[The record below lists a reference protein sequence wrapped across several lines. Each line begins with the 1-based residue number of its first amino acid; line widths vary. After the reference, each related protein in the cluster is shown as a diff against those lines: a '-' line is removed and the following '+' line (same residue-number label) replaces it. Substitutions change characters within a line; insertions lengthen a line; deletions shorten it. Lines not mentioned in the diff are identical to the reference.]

1 MNSKSKNKNKIVI
14 SCIMAFLLVAMFAI
28 SGIGIYY
35 NYNKERSPGA
45 QITNPIDWSIDEW
58 DGETSSDGEWFDG
71 NSFGDRGQN
80 TYTIDSAE
88 SFAYFISLVNNEAT
102 AHEYNYF
109 RDYTIY
115 LNTNIDMAGHSID
128 SIGVKVEDSSDVYST
143 FQGTFDGSYYT
154 IYNANINGS
163 GLFGYVEN
171 AVIKNIGLYN
181 CTINTA
187 EEYVGGIVGYAI
199 NTNIENTYVRLGS
212 ISGTNTVGGI
222 VGQFFAM
229 DGNYSISNSFA
240 DTTINGSTVGGI
252 IGYANTNYSQD
263 NSIIINY
270 SYAVGV
276 SSLIGRSDSS
286 LNIDTT
292 NSFIAN
298 NIAQFYAWD
307 YAADYSVLLEKTWC
321 NYSNVEGS
329 TRLSFN
335 YPILSRFNK
344 VFMTGSCYENTV
356 TDEKTGEVTNVET
369 IADAFATADVG
380 EVSEVNL
387 IVEEVY
393 VNTTAIVQGSA
404 GVELYASKEAKIVR
418 GENLT
423 DAMII
428 AGENSVLAI
437 GDNNESEQLIID
449 GNREYVEEN
458 NLRSSAA
465 IVIVDGYGAEFDNC
479 IIQNNVNNIDGNG
492 GALSIISRDSAEE
505 TETTRNYMSILKSTS
520 YIIPLGS
527 AASSSGNY
535 TLNTNSYL
543 QNCSATDGGGLN
555 WNGNSTKTVNIY
567 GYIQNNSASSRGGG
581 VYAYMAISIFSS
593 YGNVT
598 FNIGSSSSKS
608 ARIQYNSAGNGG
620 GMYLYAYRTSKAH
633 ITVNCYGTIHG
644 NTAATNGG
652 GVNLYGQGSHH
663 FTLYGQ
669 NNYGRGFIT
678 ENKAYSCGGAFY
690 VTSDNNPRE
699 INIQGYVCDNFA
711 QSQGGGIWTHY
722 NSNTKYSGLSTST
735 LYDNYTSERANGVGE
750 NTYGL
755 GYCNVTI
762 YYRNTSGGQT
772 STSRTVY
779 YLDPCSIP
787 NTYGSYYNDARLAS
801 SSSST
806 STTGISWT
814 MGSNTSCTRYV
825 VGSKTL
831 TYYYNGKSRSSTQYY
846 SHSSMTSSSKNIT
859 AINTAP
865 SGYNFY
871 GWRTSSSITN
881 GTTSAPSTVSTSS
894 SVPVSSST
902 MTVYAT
908 YKKSWIYYYDNSSTT
923 RVRYYNYDVSGSQTD
938 TYTASRSGLTFEGWV
953 SSSTATSGYT
963 TSVTSS
969 SASVTRYAV
978 WSDNSYSYSTTGS
991 YTHTFYRYRGSSYTT
1006 STSYT
1011 NNYTGGTKY
1020 YNYNLTTTRNV
1031 QDGTLSSTNRNAIP
1045 WRTAS
1050 LGGYTFYGWSLHAN
1064 KIVNW
1069 SSGSYTPSGNMT
1081 FYAVWARTF
1090 RFINEPLNEV
1100 TRLELYNYNRTAN
1113 STTSYS
1119 RTNPTR
1125 SGYTF
1130 KGYSSSNSATVNFAI
1145 VGTSSTIIVT
1155 STVADKS
1162 FYAVWYGSVVT
1173 STNNSSSVTDYGTM
1187 IEATFNPG
1195 IGSSVSRKEAYR
1207 EQYYTYDTGYYN
1219 QNHSYDLSE
1228 HAGSQTTEE
1237 TERYYRLVNNGTAG
1251 SWSTSIPSLVL
1262 TVPWATSSASGYQFI
1277 GWDTN
1282 ASTAV
1287 ADWTSGSKNVTAD
1300 TVFYP
1305 VWKGNVITSTDNES
1319 DVSSYGSI
1327 ITASFNEGSGSAV
1340 SNKTAY
1346 RQQYYTY
1353 NTGYFNQNHNYNLT
1367 THAGSETNQET
1378 ERYYRLINNGSTGS
1392 WQTSIPTLTLTVPWS
1407 TSTLS
1412 GYTFVGW
1419 DTNASTATTD
1429 WTSGSKNVT
1438 ANTTFYAV
1446 WKGDVVTSTDNESD
1460 VSSYGNTITAKFY
1473 TGSGSTVSNKTAYRQ
1488 QYYTFDIGYYN
1499 QNHNYNLTTHSGSQS
1514 NVETE
1519 RYYRLIN
1526 NGSTGSWQTSIPT
1539 LTLTVPYA
1547 TSSLSGKTFVGWDT
1561 NASTTTADWTSGSKN
1576 VTASTSYYAVW
1587 RDSSGTR
1594 DVEEILTHKFRT
1606 GTASTDFT
1614 RQTTKTTPYS
1624 GVTRYLNY
1632 NLTDSRT
1639 LDTGGTAGTP
1649 TYTALAYQ
1657 TASRNDY
1664 TFSGWT
1670 TNSTSTTATWT
1681 GGNVTPTSANSYY
1694 AVWRDSTG
1702 TRKVQETLTHSFI
1715 TGPTD
1720 ITVVYTEQNVRT
1732 TPYTG
1737 VTRYLNYDLTQSRTL
1752 DTGGVAGTPT
1762 YTSINFYNA
1771 TKSGYDFIGWNTDAS
1786 TTATWTSGTQTPTSP
1801 TTYYAVWSDVAGT
1814 REKVET
1820 LTHSFMTGASNTDF
1834 TEQNTKTTPYT
1845 RVTRYLNYDLSESRT
1860 LDTGGIAGV
1869 PTYTSINYQTAE
1881 KSGYYF
1887 EGWNIDAT
1895 TTATWTSGTQTPES
1909 EMTYYAV
1916 WSDTNGEREV
1926 EEILTHSFRTGS
1938 TGTDFT
1944 LQNTKSTIY
1953 AGVTR
1958 YLNYNLTNSRTLD
1971 NGGVA
1976 EEPTYTSIDYT
1987 IATKAGYDFAGWNTD
2002 ASILASWVSGTQTPT
2017 SSTTYY
2023 AVWTDTNGT
2032 REVVET
2038 LTHSFRTGITESD
2051 FTEQSTRTIPYTG
2064 VTRYLN
2070 YNLSQSET
2078 VDDGGIE
2085 GTPIYTTI
2093 SYQTASRNSYTFSG
2107 WTTNPVSTS
2116 ASWTSGTQ
2124 TPTVETTYYAVWSDA
2139 TGTRTEEE
2147 TLTHSFMTGETE
2159 TDFTEENI
2167 RTTIYTGVT
2176 RYLSYDLTRSRTL
2189 ESGGV
2194 VGTPTYTSI
2203 SYQTASKTGYDFA
2216 GWNTDAST
2224 SAIWTSGTQTPT
2236 VETTYYA
2243 VWRDTSGER
2252 EVEEILTHS
2261 FMTGTV
2267 NNDFTVQNIKT
2278 TPYTG
2283 VTRYLNYDLSLS
2295 DTMDNGGIAGTPTF
2309 TTIDYQTATKTG
2321 YDFMGWNTDASNT
2334 ETWTSGTQTP
2344 TVATTY
2350 YSVWKGT
2357 NVLSR
2362 KIEGSIPTGTGS
2374 YTVSFNGNT
2383 NTSGSTAD
2391 IDGVI
2396 YYTYAR
2402 TQTYKLQY
2410 NYDLSES
2417 KDVDISTGEDYIDTT
2432 TYGSITLPE
2441 CGYEKT
2447 GYSFEHWALG
2457 STSGETY
2464 NPGEEYTATSSDG
2477 AIFYAIWEINKFTV
2491 TFNVNGGGLVNG
2503 QTTTTIVEVPYG
2515 STISVSENVVTINGS
2530 TVTATANPGYIFDY
2544 YTGIPEDM
2552 TVIEA
2557 ITITANFAKTINI
2570 TIEVTGNTN
2579 SGELYGVEVNGEPTS
2594 ESVIVRSGSSVVI
2607 TGQTKANN
2615 EAANEYQIVTVYVNN
2630 VMRLGPLNGA
2640 IVGGLTNLGAVE
2652 EDIKITF
2659 EFEEAYRIGVSIT
2672 DNEGSEGVT
2681 IEAEKQTQ
2689 DGIIAKDSPVTIT
2702 IDADAIIGGVGGKEY
2717 LGIVYTSNGEQTS
2730 MPQVGNDDVIPI
2742 PNEDGL
2748 YKYEVSDI
2756 AIDSI
2761 NVIIKTVVSV
2771 RINLPEG
2778 FVMNL
2783 TSEDGFVRAITVSDE
2798 YVLYGGKWIIDSTN
2812 GYSDEEIS
2820 AMFAGG
2826 LYTVQRDENNNLYIQ
2841 F

>member
-1 MNSKSKNKNKIVI
+1 M
-14 SCIMAFLLVAMFAI
+14 
-28 SGIGIYY
+28 SGT
-35 NYNKERSPGA
+35 ERLAVMVNG
-45 QITNPIDWSIDEW
+45 
-58 DGETSSDGEWFDG
+58 
-71 NSFGDRGQN
+71 
-80 TYTIDSAE
+80 IDSAE

-128 SIGVKVEDSSDVYST
+128 SIGVKVEDGSDVYST

-171 AVIKNIGLYN
+171 AVIKNIGLYK

-187 EEYVGGIVGYAI
+187 EEYVGGIVGYAV

-263 NSIIINY
+263 NSITINY

-369 IADAFATADVG
+369 IADAFATAGVG
-380 EVSEVNL
+380 EISEVNL

-393 VNTTAIVQGSA
+393 VNTTAIVQGNA
-404 GVELYASKEAKIVR
+404 GVELYAAKEAKIVR

-428 AGENSVLAI
+428 AGEDSVLAI
-437 GDNNESEQLIID
+437 GDDNESKKITID

-465 IVIVDGYGAEFDNC
+465 IVIVDGYDAVIDNC
-479 IIQNNVNNIDGNG
+479 TIQNNVNNIDGKG
-492 GALSIISRDSAEE
+492 GLVSIISSDRAEE
-505 TETTRNYMSILKSTS
+505 IETTSKYMGTIKSTS
-520 YIIPLGS
+520 HIIPLGS
-527 AASSSGNY
+527 AATAKGSY
-535 TLNTNSYL
+535 TLGSGSIL
-543 QNCSATDGGGLN
+543 QNGSASEGGGLH
-555 WNGNSTKTVNIY
+555 WDYDGNSKKCYLY
-567 GYIQNNSASSRGGG
+567 GAIRYNSASSRGGG
-581 VYAYMAISIFSS
+581 VFLYVAISIFSS
-593 YGNVT
+593 SGYGDVY
-598 FNIGSSSSKS
+598 IGSSGVERSTAK
-608 ARIQYNSAGNGG
+608 IHGNSVQGDGG
-620 GMYLYAYRTSKAH
+620 GVFMYAYRTSGAH
-633 ITVNCYGTIHG
+633 LRVYCYGTIYD
-644 NTAATNGG
+644 NTATGYGG
-652 GVNLYGQGSHH
+652 GVQTYGQGTNE
-663 FTLYGQ
+663 FTLYGH
-669 NNYGRGFIT
+669 NNYGTGMIYSNQAANGGGMNVGSDDTPRVIT
-678 ENKAYSCGGAFY
+678 IQGLVQENKA
-690 VTSDNNPRE
+690 TSN
-699 INIQGYVCDNFA
+699 
-711 QSQGGGIWTHY
+711 GGGIRADY
-722 NSNTKYSGLSTST
+722 NSKTTFSGLSTST
-735 LYDNYTSERANGVGE
+735 IKDNSANGSGD
-750 NTYGL
+750 NTYGF
-755 GYCNVTI
+755 GYCAATI
-762 YYRNTSGGQT
+762 YYRTASGT
-772 STSRTVY
+772 STRTTQTRY
-779 YLDPCSIP
+779 YLDPYKIP
-787 NTYGSYYNDARLAS
+787 DTYGSYYYEAYLAS

-806 STTGISWT
+806 SSSGISWT

-831 TYYYNGKSRSSTQYY
+831 TYYYNGTSRSSTQYY

-859 AINTAP
+859 ATTTAP
-865 SGYNFY
+865 SGYTFY

-894 SVPVSSST
+894 SVPVSSAT

-923 RVRYYNYDVSGSQTD
+923 RVRYYNYDVSGSQVD
-938 TYTASRSGLTFEGWV
+938 TYTVSKSGYTFMGWG
-953 SSSTATSGYT
+953 STIEATSGYT
-963 TSVTSS
+963 TIVTSS

-978 WSDNSYSYSTTGS
+978 WRDSSYSYSKSGT
-991 YTHTFYRYRGSSYTT
+991 YTHTLYKYSGNSSTIT
-1006 STSYT
+1006 SSYT
-1011 NNYTGGTKY
+1011 NNYTGGYMY
-1020 YNYNLTTTRNV
+1020 YNYNFMRSRGEET
-1031 QDGTLSSTNRNAIP
+1031 GKISSTDRAAIP
-1045 WRTAS
+1045 WQTAS
-1050 LGGYTFYGWSLHAN
+1050 LSGFNFAGWSLTN
-1064 KIVNW
+1064 SNTRNW
-1069 SSGSYTPSGNMT
+1069 TSGSYTPTGAMR
-1081 FYAVWARTF
+1081 FYAVWARTY
-1090 RFINEPLNEV
+1090 RFYITSTSTNSH
-1100 TRLELYNYNRTAN
+1100 TGYYSYNITAN
-1113 STTSYS
+1113 SSTTYS
-1119 RTNPTR
+1119 KSNHGL

-1130 KGYSSSNSATVNFAI
+1130 KGYSSSNSATVNYSR
-1145 VGTSSTIIVT
+1145 GTSSTPVS
-1155 STVADKS
+1155 STVADKT
-1162 FYAVWYGSVVT
+1162 FYAVWYGSVET
-1173 STNNSSSVTDYGTM
+1173 STNNSSSVTAYGTS
-1187 IEATFNPG
+1187 IEAMFNPG
-1195 IGSSVSRKEAYR
+1195 IGSSVAKKEAYR
-1207 EQYYTYDTGYYN
+1207 EQYYTYNTGYYN
-1219 QNHSYDLSE
+1219 QNHSYNLSK
-1228 HAGSQTTEE
+1228 HAGSQTSKE
-1237 TERYYRLVNNGTAG
+1237 TERYYRLVNNG
-1251 SWSTSIPSLVL
+1251 
-1262 TVPWATSSASGYQFI
+1262 
-1277 GWDTN
+1277 
-1282 ASTAV
+1282 
-1287 ADWTSGSKNVTAD
+1287 
-1300 TVFYP
+1300 
-1305 VWKGNVITSTDNES
+1305 
-1319 DVSSYGSI
+1319 
-1327 ITASFNEGSGSAV
+1327 
-1340 SNKTAY
+1340 
-1346 RQQYYTY
+1346 
-1353 NTGYFNQNHNYNLT
+1353 
-1367 THAGSETNQET
+1367 
-1378 ERYYRLINNGSTGS
+1378 STGS
-1392 WQTSIPTLTLTVPWS
+1392 WSTSIPTLTLTVPWS

-1419 DTNASTATTD
+1419 DTNASTATADWTSGSKNVTANTTFYAVWKGDVVTSTDNESDVSSYGNTITASFNAGSGSAVSNKTAYRQQYYTYNEGYYNQNHNYNLTTHAGSETNQETERYYRLINNGAVGSWQTSIPTLTLTVPWSTSTLSGYKFVGWDTNASTATAD

-1473 TGSGSTVSNKTAYRQ
+1473 TGSGNTVSDKTAYRQ
-1488 QYYTFDIGYYN
+1488 QYYTFDTGYYN

-1514 NVETE
+1514 NVEKE
-1519 RYYRLIN
+1519 RYYRLVN
-1526 NGSTGSWQTSIPT
+1526 NGSTGSWSTSIPN
-1539 LTLTVPYA
+1539 LTLTVPYS

-1587 RDSSGTR
+1587 SDTSGTR
-1594 DVEEILTHKFRT
+1594 DVKEILTHNFRT

-1715 TGPTD
+1715 SGPTN
-1720 ITVVYTEQNVRT
+1720 ITVVHTEQNVRT
-1732 TPYTG
+1732 TPYTD

-1786 TTATWTSGTQTPTSP
+1786 TTATWTSGTRTPTSP
-1801 TTYYAVWSDVAGT
+1801 TTYYAVWSDAAGT

-1845 RVTRYLNYDLSESRT
+1845 VVTRYLNYDLSESRT

-1887 EGWNIDAT
+1887 VGWNTDAT

-1916 WSDTNGEREV
+1916 WSDTNGERKV

-1987 IATKAGYDFAGWNTD
+1987 TATKAGYDFAGWNTD
-2002 ASILASWVSGTQTPT
+2002 ASILVSWVSGTQTPT
-2017 SSTTYY
+2017 SPMTYY

-2051 FTEQSTRTIPYTG
+2051 FTKQNTRTIPYTG

-2078 VDDGGIE
+2078 MDNGGIE

-2147 TLTHSFMTGETE
+2147 TLTHSFMTGETN

-2194 VGTPTYTSI
+2194 AGSPTYTSI

-2224 SAIWTSGTQTPT
+2224 SAVWTSGTQTPT

-2243 VWRDTSGER
+2243 VWSDTNGER
-2252 EVEEILTHS
+2252 EVDEYLTHS

-2295 DTMDNGGIAGTPTF
+2295 DTIDNGGIAGTPTY

-2334 ETWTSGTQTP
+2334 ETWTNGTQTP
-2344 TVATTY
+2344 TVETIY

-2362 KIEGSIPTGTGS
+2362 KIEGSIPTSTGS

-2432 TYGSITLPE
+2432 T
-2441 CGYEKT
+2441 
-2447 GYSFEHWALG
+2447 
-2457 STSGETY
+2457 
-2464 NPGEEYTATSSDG
+2464 
-2477 AIFYAIWEINKFTV
+2477 
-2491 TFNVNGGGLVNG
+2491 
-2503 QTTTTIVEVPYG
+2503 
-2515 STISVSENVVTINGS
+2515 
-2530 TVTATANPGYIFDY
+2530 
-2544 YTGIPEDM
+2544 
-2552 TVIEA
+2552 
-2557 ITITANFAKTINI
+2557 
-2570 TIEVTGNTN
+2570 
-2579 SGELYGVEVNGEPTS
+2579 
-2594 ESVIVRSGSSVVI
+2594 
-2607 TGQTKANN
+2607 
-2615 EAANEYQIVTVYVNN
+2615 
-2630 VMRLGPLNGA
+2630 
-2640 IVGGLTNLGAVE
+2640 
-2652 EDIKITF
+2652 
-2659 EFEEAYRIGVSIT
+2659 
-2672 DNEGSEGVT
+2672 
-2681 IEAEKQTQ
+2681 
-2689 DGIIAKDSPVTIT
+2689 
-2702 IDADAIIGGVGGKEY
+2702 
-2717 LGIVYTSNGEQTS
+2717 
-2730 MPQVGNDDVIPI
+2730 
-2742 PNEDGL
+2742 
-2748 YKYEVSDI
+2748 
-2756 AIDSI
+2756 
-2761 NVIIKTVVSV
+2761 
-2771 RINLPEG
+2771 
-2778 FVMNL
+2778 
-2783 TSEDGFVRAITVSDE
+2783 
-2798 YVLYGGKWIIDSTN
+2798 
-2812 GYSDEEIS
+2812 
-2820 AMFAGG
+2820 
-2826 LYTVQRDENNNLYIQ
+2826 
-2841 F
+2841 

>member
-35 NYNKERSPGA
+35 NYNKRSPGA

-128 SIGVKVEDSSDVYST
+128 SIGVKVEDGSDVYST

-252 IGYANTNYSQD
+252 IGYANTNYSQN
-263 NSIIINY
+263 NSISINY

-335 YPILSRFNK
+335 HPILSRFNK

-418 GENLT
+418 GKNLT

-428 AGENSVLAI
+428 AGEESSLVI
-437 GDNNESEQLIID
+437 GDNEESAQIVID

-465 IVIVDGYGAEFDNC
+465 IVIVDGYGAYIDNC
-479 IIQNNVNNIDGNG
+479 TIQNNVNNIDGRG
-492 GALSIISRDSAEE
+492 GLVSIISSNRAEE
-505 TETTRNYMSILKSTS
+505 TETTRKYMSTIKSTS
-520 YIIPLGS
+520 HIIPLGS
-527 AASSSGNY
+527 AADVNGSY
-535 TLNTNSYL
+535 TLGTGSTL
-543 QNCSATDGGGLN
+543 SGGSASEGGGIH
-555 WNGNSTKTVNIY
+555 WDYNGNNKNCNLY
-567 GYIQNNSASSRGGG
+567 GKIRNNHATSRGGG
-581 VYAYMAISIFSS
+581 VFLYVAISIFSS
-593 YGNVT
+593 SGYGNVY
-598 FNIGSSSSKS
+598 IGSSGVERRYAK
-608 ARIQYNSAGNGG
+608 IYNNTVQGDGG
-620 GMYLYAYRTSKAH
+620 GVFMYAYRTSGAH
-633 ITVNCYGTIHG
+633 LRVYCHGQIHY
-644 NTAATNGG
+644 NTASGYGG
-652 GVNLYGQGSHH
+652 GVATYGQGTNE

-669 NNYGRGFIT
+669 NNHGTGKIYN
-678 ENKAYSCGGAFY
+678 NKAANGGGMN
-690 VTSDNNPRE
+690 VGSDNTPRD
-699 INIQGYVCDNFA
+699 ITIYGLVYGNTATRD
-711 QSQGGGIWTHY
+711 GGGIRADY
-722 NSNTKYSGLSTST
+722 NSKTSFSGLSTST
-735 LYDNYTSERANGVGE
+735 VYDNSANGSGD
-750 NTYGL
+750 NTYGF
-755 GYCNVTI
+755 GYCAATI
-762 YYRNTSGGQT
+762 YYRTASGT
-772 STSRTVY
+772 STRTTQTRY
-779 YLDPCSIP
+779 YLDPYKIP
-787 NTYGSYYNDARLAS
+787 DTYGSYYNNAGLAS

-806 STTGISWT
+806 SNSGISWT

-831 TYYYNGKSRSSTQYY
+831 TYYYNGTSSTNTQYY
-846 SHSSMTSSSKNIT
+846 SHSSMTSNSKNINAT
-859 AINTAP
+859 TTAP
-865 SGYNFY
+865 SGYSFY

-881 GTTSAPSTVSTSS
+881 GTTSAPSTVSTIS
-894 SVPVSSST
+894 SVPVPNSSR
-902 MTVYAT
+902 TVYAT
-908 YKKSWIYYYDNSSTT
+908 YRKTWIYYTGKSEY
-923 RVRYYNYDVSGSQTD
+923 VRYKYYDYYISGSQTD

-963 TSVTSS
+963 TSVTCS
-969 SASVTRYAV
+969 SASVIRYAV

-991 YTHTFYRYRGSSYTT
+991 YTHTFHRYRGSSYTT

-1020 YNYNLTTTRNV
+1020 YNYNLTTTRGV
-1031 QDGTLSSTNRNAIP
+1031 QDGSLSSTDTAAIP
-1045 WRTAS
+1045 WQTAS
-1050 LGGYTFYGWSLHAN
+1050 LSGFNFAGWSLTN
-1064 KIVNW
+1064 SNTRNW
-1069 SSGSYTPSGNMT
+1069 TSGSYTPTRST
-1081 FYAVWARTF
+1081 SFYAVWARTH
-1090 RFINEPLNEV
+1090 RF
-1100 TRLELYNYNRTAN
+1100 YNTPTSTDSHTVYYSYNRTAN
-1113 STTSYS
+1113 SSTTYS
-1119 RTNPTR
+1119 KSNQGL

-1130 KGYSSSNSATVNFAI
+1130 KGYSSSNSATVNYSK
-1145 VGTSSTIIVT
+1145 GTSSTNVT
-1155 STVADKS
+1155 STVASKT

-1173 STNNSSSVTDYGTM
+1173 STNNSS
-1187 IEATFNPG
+1187 
-1195 IGSSVSRKEAYR
+1195 
-1207 EQYYTYDTGYYN
+1207 
-1219 QNHSYDLSE
+1219 
-1228 HAGSQTTEE
+1228 
-1237 TERYYRLVNNGTAG
+1237 
-1251 SWSTSIPSLVL
+1251 
-1262 TVPWATSSASGYQFI
+1262 ATSA
-1277 GWDTN
+1277 
-1282 ASTAV
+1282 
-1287 ADWTSGSKNVTAD
+1287 
-1300 TVFYP
+1300 
-1305 VWKGNVITSTDNES
+1305 
-1319 DVSSYGSI
+1319 YGST
-1327 ITASFNEGSGSAV
+1327 ITASFETGSGS
-1340 SNKTAY
+1340 SITDKTAY

-1353 NTGYFNQNHNYNLT
+1353 NTGYYNQNHSYNLAKHSGSQTSKETERYYRLVNNGSTGSWSTSIPTLTLTVPYQTSTLTGYTLKGWGINYTNTGPTWTSGTLNITSSKTYYAIWYGSVVTSTGNESDVSSYGNTITASFNEGSGSAVSKKSAHREQYYIYDTGYYNQNHNYNLT

-1378 ERYYRLINNGSTGS
+1378 ERYYRLINNGAVGS

-1419 DTNASTATTD
+1419 DTNASTATAD

-1488 QYYTFDIGYYN
+1488 QYYTFDTGYYN

-1519 RYYRLIN
+1519 RYYRLVN

-1576 VTASTSYYAVW
+1576 VTANTSYYAVW

-1594 DVEEILTHKFRT
+1594 DVEETLTHKFRT

-1732 TPYTG
+1732 TPYTD
-1737 VTRYLNYDLTQSRTL
+1737 VTRYLNYDLTRSRTL

-1771 TKSGYDFIGWNTDAS
+1771 TKSGYDLIGWNTDAS

-1801 TTYYAVWSDVAGT
+1801 TTYYAVWSDAAGT
-1814 REKVET
+1814 REEVET

-1987 IATKAGYDFAGWNTD
+1987 TATKAGYDFAGWNTD

-2023 AVWTDTNGT
+2023 AVWMDTNGT

-2051 FTEQSTRTIPYTG
+2051 FTKQNTRTIPYTG

-2078 VDDGGIE
+2078 MDDGGIE

-2194 VGTPTYTSI
+2194 AGSPTYTSI

-2216 GWNTDAST
+2216 GWNTNAST

-2243 VWRDTSGER
+2243 VWRDTNGER
-2252 EVEEILTHS
+2252 EVDEYLTHS
-2261 FMTGTV
+2261 FKTGIV

-2295 DTMDNGGIAGTPTF
+2295 DTMDNGGIAGTPTY
-2309 TTIDYQTATKTG
+2309 TTINYQTATKTG

-2334 ETWTSGTQTP
+2334 ETWTNGTQTP
-2344 TVATTY
+2344 TVETIY

-2362 KIEGSIPTGTGS
+2362 KIEGSIPTATGS

-2410 NYDLSES
+2410 NYDLTES
-2417 KDVDISTGEDYIDTT
+2417 KEVDISTGEDYIDTT

-2594 ESVIVRSGSSVVI
+2594 ESVIVRSGSTVVI

-2615 EAANEYQIVTVYVNN
+2615 EEANEYQIVTVYVNN
-2630 VMRLGPLNGA
+2630 VMRLGPLSGE

-2717 LGIVYTSNGEQTS
+2717 LGIVYTSNGVQTS

>member
-128 SIGVKVEDSSDVYST
+128 SIGVKVEDGSDVYST

-187 EEYVGGIVGYAI
+187 EEYVGGIVGYAV

-229 DGNYSISNSFA
+229 DGNYSVSNSFA

-286 LNIDTT
+286 TIDTT

-298 NIAQFYAWD
+298 NIAQFYAWN

-380 EVSEVNL
+380 DISEVNL

-393 VNTTAIVQGSA
+393 VNTPAIVKANA
-404 GVELYASKEAKIVR
+404 GVELYASKEAKVVR
-418 GENLT
+418 GKNLT

-458 NLRSSAA
+458 NLRSSVA

-492 GALSIISRDSAEE
+492 GLISIIDRESAEE
-505 TETTRNYMSILKSTS
+505 TETTRKYMSVLKSTS
-520 YIIPLGS
+520 QIIPLGS
-527 AASSSGNY
+527 AASSSGDY
-535 TLNTNSYL
+535 TLNVGSLL
-543 QNCSATDGGGLN
+543 QNGSASDGGGLN
-555 WNGNSTKTVNIY
+555 WNGSKSKKVNIN
-567 GYIQNNSASSRGGG
+567 GTIRSCDASNRGGG

-593 YGNVT
+593 SGILTLNVS
-598 FNIGSSSSKS
+598 GSITSNDAK
-608 ARIQYNSAGNGG
+608 YGG
-620 GMYLYAYRTSKAH
+620 GIYQYAYRTAKAEIHTTVSGRITWNDATEEGGGCQMYGQGTHEFTLSTSGRIEDNSSK
-633 ITVNCYGTIHG
+633 
-644 NTAATNGG
+644 NGG
-652 GVNLYGQGSHH
+652 GIFVS
-663 FTLYGQ
+663 
-669 NNYGRGFIT
+669 
-678 ENKAYSCGGAFY
+678 
-690 VTSDNNPRE
+690 SDNNPRDVD
-699 INIQGYVCDNFA
+699 INGILANNSA
-711 QSQGGGIWTHY
+711 SSNGGGIYGTY
-722 NSNTKYSGLSTST
+722 NSNTSWSITSSRV
-735 LYDNYTSERANGVGE
+735 YDNTASGSGD

-755 GYCNVTI
+755 GNRTVRM
-762 YYRNTSGGQT
+762 YYRSYNGSQNY
-772 STSRTVY
+772 SSATVY
-779 YLDPCSIP
+779 YLDYFPYSVTTITDGATKVGFATSRTSTSASYGNSTDYRNTSI
-787 NTYGSYYNDARLAS
+787 NTSSTVNYYMVGMKTFTYYNTTYQSGRTSTIYYTYDELELGYPSEYGSLAYTFS
-801 SSSST
+801 AST
-806 STTGISWT
+806 
-814 MGSNTSCTRYV
+814 
-825 VGSKTL
+825 
-831 TYYYNGKSRSSTQYY
+831 
-846 SHSSMTSSSKNIT
+846 
-859 AINTAP
+859 TAP
-865 SGYNFY
+865 SGYSFY

-894 SVPVSSST
+894 SVPVSSAT

-923 RVRYYNYDVSGSQTD
+923 RVRYYNYDVSGSQVD
-938 TYTASRSGLTFEGWV
+938 TYTVSKSGYTFMGWG
-953 SSSTATSGYT
+953 STIEATSGYT
-963 TSVTSS
+963 TIVTSS

-978 WSDNSYSYSTTGS
+978 WRDSSYSYSKSGT
-991 YTHTFYRYRGSSYTT
+991 YTHTLYKYSGNSSTIT
-1006 STSYT
+1006 SSYT
-1011 NNYTGGTKY
+1011 NNYTGGYMY
-1020 YNYNLTTTRNV
+1020 YNYNFMRSRGEET
-1031 QDGTLSSTNRNAIP
+1031 GKISSTDRAAIP
-1045 WRTAS
+1045 WQTAS
-1050 LGGYTFYGWSLHAN
+1050 LGGYTFSGWSL
-1064 KIVNW
+1064 
-1069 SSGSYTPSGNMT
+1069 SSTNTRDWTSGTYTPTRST
-1081 FYAVWARTF
+1081 SFYAVWSRRYGFYNTSLSG
-1090 RFINEPLNEV
+1090 RVYTEY
-1100 TRLELYNYNRTAN
+1100 YNYNRTAN

-1130 KGYSSSNSATVNFAI
+1130 KGYSSSNSATVNYSK
-1145 VGTSSTIIVT
+1145 GTSSTSVS
-1155 STVADKS
+1155 STVAFKT
-1162 FYAVWYGSVVT
+1162 FYAVWYGDVTT

-1219 QNHSYDLSE
+1219 QNHSCDLSK
-1228 HAGSQTTEE
+1228 HSGSQTSKE
-1237 TERYYRLVNNGTAG
+1237 TERYYRLVNNGSTG
-1251 SWSTSIPSLVL
+1251 SWSTSIPTLTL
-1262 TVPWATSSASGYQFI
+1262 TVPWSTSTLSGYTFV

-1282 ASTAV
+1282 ATTAI
-1287 ADWTSGSKNVTAD
+1287 ADWTSGSKNVTAN
-1300 TVFYP
+1300 TTFYA
-1305 VWKGNVITSTDNES
+1305 VWKGDVVTSTDNES
-1319 DVSSYGSI
+1319 DVSSYGNT

-1378 ERYYRLINNGSTGS
+1378 ERYYRLINNGAVGS

-1419 DTNASTATTD
+1419 DTNASTATAD

-1488 QYYTFDIGYYN
+1488 QYYTFDTGYYN

-1539 LTLTVPYA
+1539 LTLTVPYS
-1547 TSSLSGKTFVGWDT
+1547 TSTLSGKSFAGWDT

-1576 VTASTSYYAVW
+1576 VTANTSYYAVW

-1594 DVEEILTHKFRT
+1594 DVEETLTHKFRT

-1614 RQTTKTTPYS
+1614 RQTTKTTSYS

-1715 TGPTD
+1715 SGPTN
-1720 ITVVYTEQNVRT
+1720 ITVVHTEQNVRT
-1732 TPYTG
+1732 TPYTA
-1737 VTRYLNYDLTQSRTL
+1737 VTRYLNYDLTRSRTL

-1771 TKSGYDFIGWNTDAS
+1771 TKSGYDLIGWNTDAS

-1801 TTYYAVWSDVAGT
+1801 TTYYAVWSDAAGT
-1814 REKVET
+1814 REEVET

-1987 IATKAGYDFAGWNTD
+1987 TATKAGYDFAGWNTD

-2078 VDDGGIE
+2078 MDDGGIE

-2243 VWRDTSGER
+2243 VWSDTNGER

-2283 VTRYLNYDLSLS
+2283 VTRYLNYDLSLA

-2321 YDFMGWNTDASNT
+2321 YDFIGWNTDASNT
-2334 ETWTSGTQTP
+2334 ETWTNGTQTP
-2344 TVATTY
+2344 TVETIY
-2350 YSVWKGT
+2350 YAVWKGT

-2362 KIEGSIPTGTGS
+2362 KIEGSIPTGTDS

-2417 KDVDISTGEDYIDTT
+2417 KEVDISTGEDYIDTT

-2441 CGYEKT
+2441 CGYEKV

-2464 NPGEEYTATSSDG
+2464 NSGEEYTATSSDG

-2491 TFNVNGGGLVNG
+2491 KFNVNGGGLVNG

-2594 ESVIVRSGSSVVI
+2594 ESVIVRSGSTVVI

-2615 EAANEYQIVTVYVNN
+2615 EEANEYQIVTVYVNN
-2630 VMRLGPLNGA
+2630 VMRLGPLSGE

-2717 LGIVYTSNGEQTS
+2717 LGIVYTSNGVQTS